1 MNKSNTKTNKFV
13 LSRMYLTL
21 FFGFVFVALLTLTY
35 TQGAVEGTQLTI
47 YEITIRQL
55 LFAMV
60 GFMVLIISWMGG
72 NLIIDKNNKHEP
84 EPTDFERGW
93 VVWGLFA
100 LVGARVAGMLTSIVP
115 LSSIGWLSGTI
126 ALTSAILEE
135 PIFCGMG
142 LMFYFIL
149 LKLPNSSELTAMIGS
164 TLLTA
169 VAFAM
174 IHIGAYG
181 LSIPVMLYL
190 VAGRIIYNFVFLKTR
205 TLLTSTFAHIGHN
218 FMIAFLG
225 V

>member
-1 MNKSNTKTNKFV
+1 MNNKSDKFV

-35 TQGAVEGTQLTI
+35 TQRAVEGTALTI
-47 YEITIRQL
+47 YEVTIRQL

-84 EPTDFERGW
+84 KPFDYDRGW
-93 VVWGLFA
+93 LIWGLLA
-100 LVGARVAGMLTSIVP
+100 LVGARVGGIMVSIVP
-115 LSSIGWLSGTI
+115 FSSTGWLSGTV

-142 LMFYFIL
+142 LMFYVIIKKF
-149 LKLPNSSELTAMIGS
+149 PNTTEFMAIVGS
-164 TLLTA
+164 TLLVA
-169 VAFAM
+169 IAFAM

-190 VAGRIIYNFVFLKTR
+190 VAGRIVYNLAFLKTR
-205 TLLTSTFAHIGHN
+205 TLLTSTAAHICHN
-218 FMIAFLG
+218 FMTAFLG